1 MKFEK
6 SEIQLQI
13 DIIQRA
19 KCKCRIYRGFH
30 IKNKWGNACV
40 ICWSSIQLNNF
51 FFCISFTLLFSKPK
65 TKNKVGEIMFSN
77 SNRSINITHPHK
89 FSNKSF
95 ISLQIGYCKMNIRSM
110 SDVNEY
116 PTSLPNE
123 YPMNTHSTIIPIK
136 FPDAA
141 LSIFYFP
148 RLNYEID
155 RETRIYAE
163 IRRLYRRFYESHLRE
178 KKTNKKAST
187 MSK

>member
-1 MKFEK
+1 MTENFNKNSSKMKFEK

-95 ISLQIGYCKMNIRSM
+95 ISLQIGYCKISNKSFISVRCRMWMNTQQ
-110 SDVNEY
+110 V
-116 PTSLPNE
+116 
-123 YPMNTHSTIIPIK
+123 YPMNTQWIPI
-136 FPDAA
+136 
-141 LSIFYFP
+141 
-148 RLNYEID
+148 
-155 RETRIYAE
+155 
-163 IRRLYRRFYESHLRE
+163 LR
-178 KKTNKKAST
+178 
-187 MSK
+187 